1 MRILQLKNC
10 GCLIQNLIKQCMNAI
25 EWLGMSA
32 GLISSITFIPQV
44 IKTWK
49 SKSAKDISLLM
60 FTFATASV
68 IMWLIYGILIRNNP
82 IIFTNGTILV
92 FSSLMLYFKFK
103 YGKQ

>member
-10 GCLIQNLIKQCMNAI
+10 ACLIQNLIKQYMNAI

>member
-1 MRILQLKNC
+1 
-10 GCLIQNLIKQCMNAI
+10 MNAI

>member
-1 MRILQLKNC
+1 
-10 GCLIQNLIKQCMNAI
+10 MNAI
-25 EWLGMSA
+25 ELLGMSA

-44 IKTWK
+44 IKTWR

-68 IMWLIYGILIRNNP
+68 IMWLIYGILINNIP

>member
-1 MRILQLKNC
+1 MAKALMKKI
-10 GCLIQNLIKQCMNAI
+10 MNAI
-25 EWLGMSA
+25 ELLGMSA

-44 IKTWK
+44 IKTWR

-68 IMWLIYGILIRNNP
+68 IMWLIYGILIKNTP

>member
-1 MRILQLKNC
+1 
-10 GCLIQNLIKQCMNAI
+10 MNAI

-32 GLISSITFIPQV
+32 GLISSITFLPQV

>member
-1 MRILQLKNC
+1 
-10 GCLIQNLIKQCMNAI
+10 MNAI

-92 FSSLMLYFKFK
+92 FSSLMLYFKF
-103 YGKQ
+103 